1 MVDPAAHPRSD
12 SASLQKETL
21 ENTIVDATFLGE
33 EQNRLK
39 FTLADDSVAF
49 VERDEFADSVPF
61 ESGDKVRV
69 LVENPFTDGWM
80 ASVKKA
86 EKLAIWDSIE
96 RQHKTRQSVPGT
108 ILGVNQGGMTVDI
121 GVRAFLPMSQID
133 THPVKDATP
142 YVGMESQFEII
153 KFDSKRAD
161 VVVSRR
167 NTLEK
172 KKANKVQ
179 AALES
184 LEPGQEFDGTVRTI
198 TNFGAFV
205 DIGGMDGLLHISNM
219 SWGRLDHPSELV
231 SVGESIRVVVLDYKP
246 EKKRLS
252 LGRKQLLKDPW
263 LTLAEDFQEGMRV
276 SGKVVSLTE
285 FGAFVELAPGLD
297 GLVHVTELAWT
308 GRINHPKDVLAV
320 DQTIDVKILNIDTEN
335 RRLSLSVKQL
345 EANPWLQFEEQNPAG
360 TRLQGTI
367 RNIADFGLF
376 VEVAPGIEGL
386 VHVSDLSWTEK
397 IDDPRTHYKVGQTL
411 EVVILEIDTEAERV
425 ALGVKQLVDDP
436 WLRASEIAK
445 PGQKI
450 DVTITKLLDFGAM
463 ATVIEGVEG
472 LIHIS
477 ELREERVEKVSE
489 VVRPGQVHKA
499 LVLTFDRGAQRISLS
514 LKRDQLGDTEESA
527 REYTEDTSATATL
540 GDILRDR
547 LGLQSSE
554 DIAAEAESN
563 DVDSQVTES
572 DSNPTE

>member
-1 MVDPAAHPRSD
+1 MVDHAAHPHPD
-12 SASLQKETL
+12 SASSQRGSL
-21 ENTIVDATFLGE
+21 ENTIVEAIFLAE
-33 EQNRLK
+33 EQKGLK
-39 FTLADDSVAF
+39 FSLTDGSF
-49 VERDEFADSVPF
+49 GYVERDEFAKALPF
-61 ESGDKVRV
+61 ESGATMRV
-69 LVENPFTDGWM
+69 LVENQHGDSWV

-86 EKLAIWDSIE
+86 EKLALWDSIE
-96 RQHKTRQSVPGT
+96 RLHKTKQAIPGT
-108 ILGVNQGGMTVDI
+108 ILGANQGGMTVDI
-121 GVRAFLPMSQID
+121 GMRAFLPMSQID
-133 THPVKDATP
+133 VHPVKDAAP
-142 YVGMESQFEII
+142 YVGMDTQFEII

-172 KKANKVQ
+172 NRVTKVQ
-179 AALES
+179 TAVDNLS
-184 LEPGQEFDGTVRTI
+184 PGQEFDGTVKTI
-198 TNFGAFV
+198 TNFGAFIDV
-205 DIGGMDGLLHISNM
+205 GGIDGLLHISNM

-231 SVGESIRVVVLDYKP
+231 SVGETIRVVVLDYKP

-263 LTLAEDFQEGMRV
+263 LTLTEDFVEGMRV
-276 SGKVVSLTE
+276 SGKVVSLAE

-308 GRINHPKDVLAV
+308 GRINHPKDVLAI
-320 DQTIDVKILNIDTEN
+320 DQPIDVKILSIDTEN

-345 EANPWLQFEEQNPAG
+345 EPNPWLQFEEQNPAG
-360 TRLQGTI
+360 SRLEGTI

-376 VEVAPGIEGL
+376 VEIAPGIEGL
-386 VHVSDLSWTEK
+386 VHVSDLSWTAK
-397 IDDPRTHYKVGQTL
+397 IDDPRTHYKVGQAV
-411 EVVILEIDTEAERV
+411 EVVILEVDTEAERV
-425 ALGVKQLVDDP
+425 ALGIKQLVDDP

-463 ATVIEGVEG
+463 ATIIDGVEG

-499 LVLTFDRGAQRISLS
+499 LVLTFDRAAQRVSLS
-514 LKRDQLGDTEESA
+514 LKRDQLGDAEESA
-527 REYTEDTSATATL
+527 REYTEEGSATATL

-554 DIAAEAESN
+554 DIAAETASSAVK
-563 DVDSQVTES
+563 DDSEETE
-572 DSNPTE
+572 